1 MNRFLCSH
9 RFPGPTTF
17 AALLI
22 SGTILAGCSGSVS
35 ASMSDASPHPGVMT
49 AHQMPVQGIDVSRWQ
64 GTIDWSAVAGA
75 GVRFAFLKATEGAD
89 YLDPKFRE
97 NWIGAGRAGVLRG
110 AYHFMFWCRSAA
122 EQAAWFRKNV
132 PAEPSALPPVLDVE
146 WNGNPKTRPQKVSRQ
161 QALAM
166 IRDMA
171 VAMEAHTGKKPII
184 YTDITFHA
192 EVLEGI
198 AFEHD
203 FWLRSVASGPE
214 ERYRNR
220 RWMFW
225 QFTTTG
231 RVPGI
236 TGAVDRNAFAGTLQQ
251 FQKYHQRTVG
261 RR

>member
-1 MNRFLCSH
+1 
-9 RFPGPTTF
+9 
-17 AALLI
+17 
-22 SGTILAGCSGSVS
+22 
-35 ASMSDASPHPGVMT
+35 MT

-146 WNGNPKTRPQKVSRQ
+146 WNGNPKTCPQKVSRQ

-184 YTDITFHA
+184 YTSI
-192 EVLEGI
+192 
-198 AFEHD
+198 D
-203 FWLRSVASGPE
+203 FFDDNNLVTYRGYPYWLRSVAGHPRQKYGSHPFT
-214 ERYRNR
+214 
-220 RWMFW
+220 FW
-225 QFTTTG
+225 QYTG
-231 RVPGI
+231 TGIVPGV
-236 TGAVDRNAFAGTLQQ
+236 TGDADINVFNGSDAAWRKWLRQNT
-251 FQKYHQRTVG
+251 R
-261 RR
+261 